1 MITANTL
8 NSSGTFVATASEGD
22 QSKLTVEASTHGKE
36 QLMVYV
42 DFKKATAQAA
52 VKLTVLMSDPSVNGG
67 KPFVMSTLSGAS
79 VVPMEIDIVVAGAFR
94 IPVPVASNERKIT
107 IQAELLNG
115 GSDEEGTADTLDF
128 WVSLNAYQPVS
139 GLIQ

>member
-8 NSSGTFVATASEGD
+8 NSSGKFEATATEEGVHT
-22 QSKLTVEASTHGKE
+22 LTVEAGTHGKE

-42 DFKKATAQAA
+42 NFNKATPQAT
-52 VKLTVLMSDPSVNGG
+52 VKLTMLMSDPAVNEG
-67 KPFVMSTLSGAS
+67 KPFVMSTLSGSS

-107 IQAELLNG
+107 VKAELVNA
-115 GSDEEGTADTLDF
+115 SDDGEGNVDNLEF
-128 WVSLNAYQPVS
+128 WVSLNSYQPVS

>member
-8 NSSGTFVATASEGD
+8 NSSGKFVATATESGVNT
-22 QSKLTVEASTHGKE
+22 LTVETGTHGKE

-42 DFKKATAQAA
+42 DFTKVTPSAS
-52 VKLTVLMSDPSVNGG
+52 VKLTMLMSDPAVNDG
-67 KPFVMSTLSGAS
+67 KPFVMSTLNGAS
-79 VVPMEIDIVVAGAFR
+79 VVPMEIDIVVAGSFR

-107 IQAELLNG
+107 VKADILNSG
-115 GSDEEGTADTLDF
+115 LDGEGNEDSLAL